1 MSLLEQT
8 PQKVH
13 EPSQEKAREVW
24 EKKDLCNKV

>member
-13 EPSQEKAREVW
+13 EPSQEKARKVW
-24 EKKDLCNKV
+24 EDEESL

>member
-1 MSLLEQT
+1 MFLLEQT

-24 EKKDLCNKV
+24 EDERSL